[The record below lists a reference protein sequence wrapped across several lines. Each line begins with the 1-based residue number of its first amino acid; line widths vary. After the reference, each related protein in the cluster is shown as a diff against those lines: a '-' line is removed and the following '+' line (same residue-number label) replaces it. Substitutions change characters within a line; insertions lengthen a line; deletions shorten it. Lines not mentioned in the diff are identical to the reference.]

1 MPIVHRLGAKVPWGA
16 GTGTAEEPQ
25 KDIAPRQEIFYR
37 CERGCTF
44 TVPFFARAE
53 VPDVWDC
60 HCGKPARR
68 EGAPDDAQRLPAY
81 ATPGTGKY
89 ERAGTDVTPMG
100 QPRKRRTRTQGEA
113 ILNEALERAR
123 QTGAAR

>member
-1 MPIVHRLGAKVPWGA
+1 
-16 GTGTAEEPQ
+16 
-25 KDIAPRQEIFYR
+25 
-37 CERGCTF
+37 
-44 TVPFFARAE
+44 

-68 EGAPDDAQRLPAY
+68 EGAPDDSQRLPAY

-100 QPRKRRTRTQGEA
+100 QLRKRRELADLEA
-113 ILNEALERAR
+113 ALAERMAQVRASGVAR
-123 QTGAAR
+123 

>member
-25 KDIAPRQEIFYR
+25 KDIAPRRQVPYR
-37 CERGCTF
+37 CERGCEF
-44 TVPFFARAE
+44 TLTLAARAE

-60 HCGKPARR
+60 HCGRPARR
-68 EGAPDDAQRLPAY
+68 EGAPDDAQRRPAY

-89 ERAGTDVTPMG
+89 ERAGSDVTPMG
-100 QPRKRRTRTQGEA
+100 QLRKRRKDAELEA
-113 ILNEALERAR
+113 QLAERMAQVR
-123 QTGAAR
+123 AGGWSR